1 MALGAGVI
9 SLQSRKIQIL
19 RSIEHTFAATKS
31 SSGSMVMRR
40 LMSRCTAR
48 ACLTAS
54 TMLPVP
60 ASPFVLSIAAPS
72 AMRRSASPRF
82 LHPHT
87 KGTLKLFLL
96 MWFSSS
102 AMVRTS
108 LSSM

>member
-1 MALGAGVI
+1 MVDI
-9 SLQSRKIQIL
+9 TYL
-19 RSIEHTFAATKS
+19 RRLFFHLFNVRCSSHTLAATKS
-31 SSGSMVMRR
+31 SSSSMLDRR
-40 LMSRCTAR
+40 RMSLLTAL
-48 ACLTAS
+48 ACLIAS
-54 TMLPVP
+54 TMFPVP

-72 AMRRSASPRF
+72 AIRRSASPRF